1 MNEMIPEP
9 TRGDFEN
16 WRNSYVTQW
25 YFSRIQQMIEER
37 QATLGMGGT
46 LNRVDM
52 VSTQTLTS
60 EYVGFID
67 GCNECLLIETQVEME
82 EPDGEDV

>member
-1 MNEMIPEP
+1 MHEMIPEP

-25 YFSRIQQMIEER
+25 YFSRIREMIEER
-37 QATLGMGGT
+37 QTILGMGGT
-46 LNRVDM
+46 LNRTDM
-52 VSTQTLTS
+52 VPTQTLTA

-67 GCNECLLIETQVEME
+67 GCNECLLIETQAEME